1 MKVARNEKR
10 KKLLGFS
17 FYINIG
23 NFEVFLRNLNLSA
36 KHLFWRCAKVFFT
49 TILKISACISAP
61 IATISL
67 FTTLLIFVA
76 LFKESTKDLPDDLI
90 VIWKPRVIFEG
101 LSLFNTTIGTFL
113 SIYGFLFLYHRNI
126 EPFDPATLQI
136 ISYFFIFHRFL
147 LIGGDLFPSL
157 DRCAAILFPIKYF
170 FIASPAKVAF
180 GKYVLQF

>member
-1 MKVARNEKR
+1 MLNASNNDFLQTVYFEEYV
-10 KKLLGFS
+10 LGK
-17 FYINIG
+17 YID
-23 NFEVFLRNLNLSA
+23 NL
-36 KHLFWRCAKVFFT
+36 CIYTKVFFT

-90 VIWKPRVIFEG
+90 VIWKPRIIFEG

-126 EPFDPATLQI
+126 EPFDPATLQV